1 MSRFPLK
8 LFGLRDELQGEGDVQ
23 KDLKEPNLK
32 DRPGAVPRGDH
43 MTVLIT
49 VSPWWKRGKTQR
61 REML

>member
-49 VSPWWKRGKTQR
+49 VSPW
-61 REML
+61 